1 MVKKQERLGKK
12 GVYKELL
19 NTSYDTEDATVKELM
34 NKGFTLEQATSW
46 LRTIYLNKLFNE
58 RG

>member
-1 MVKKQERLGKK
+1 MAKKQERLEKK

-19 NTSYDTEDATVKELM
+19 NTSYDTKDATVKELM